1 MADEDTYLLLYSY
14 VDDMAERR
22 GPHREAHLAGI
33 RAEQEAGRIVM
44 AGALGTPP
52 TGAPPT
58 GGAIAWRGVTPEYI
72 EQFTAADP
80 YVRAGLVTSQRIER
94 WNLV

>member
-1 MADEDTYLLLYSY
+1 VSDPETYLLLYTY

-22 GPHREAHLAGI
+22 GPYRDEHLALI
-33 RAEQEAGRIVM
+33 RGEQEAGRVVL

-52 TGAPPT
+52 AAA
-58 GGAIAWRGVTPEYI
+58 AIAWRGVTPDYI
-72 EQFTAADP
+72 EQFTANDP
-80 YVRAGLVTSQRIER
+80 YVRAGLVTAQRIER